1 MVLEVRR
8 NELYC
13 LSIIIEELHFQ
24 PCLPVTPQECDQ
36 HNGIDFELI
45 APSSLCIFLATAFLS
60 SITQSAAYLEIF
72 LALYQETMKLGRG
85 GVQIGPA
92 VCSTEL
98 TLVTVYVLRTGSS

>member
-60 SITQSAAYLEIF
+60 SIT
-72 LALYQETMKLGRG
+72 LYSKRCL
-85 GVQIGPA
+85 
-92 VCSTEL
+92 S
-98 TLVTVYVLRTGSS
+98 